1 MRVMSA
7 DDPLTTIDRALDDIG
22 VGALRAGRGA
32 WRVDVPCVD
41 RRSITVGLA
50 ADERTLRMQAFMMRA
65 PDRRHEEVHRR
76 LLRKNLDMRATGPW
90 RFAID
95 DDGDVYLVADVPLAA
110 LDAAALDGLLGAL
123 SALVDATWAGMV
135 RTGFVVPEN
144 PGANGRPRREP
155 G

>member
-1 MRVMSA
+1 MRCVA
-7 DDPLTTIDRALDDIG
+7 ADPLTTIDEALRDIG
-22 VGALRAGRGA
+22 VAAQRGGPGA

-65 PDRRHEEVHRR
+65 PDRRHDEVHRR
-76 LLRKNLDMRATGPW
+76 LLRKNLDMKATGPW

-95 DDGDVYLVADVPLAA
+95 DDGDVYVIADVPLAGVDGA
-110 LDAAALDGLLGAL
+110 TLDGLLGAL
-123 SALVDATWAGMV
+123 SALVDATWAGLV

-144 PGANGRPRREP
+144 PVANGRPRP
-155 G
+155 AAG

>member
-1 MRVMSA
+1 MSA
-7 DDPLTTIDRALDDIG
+7 DPRTTIDDALREIG
-22 VGALRAGRGA
+22 VVAQRGGSGT

-65 PDRRHEEVHRR
+65 PNRRHDEVHRR
-76 LLRKNLDMRATGPW
+76 LLRKNLDMKATGPW

-95 DDGDVYLVADVPLAA
+95 DHGDVYAIADVPLAG
-110 LDAAALDGLLGAL
+110 LDAAGLDGLLGVL
-123 SALVDATWAGMV
+123 SALVDATWAGLV

-144 PGANGRPRREP
+144 PQANGRPKP
-155 G
+155 VPPS